1 MGETLSQVI
10 AAYRTTQQ
18 DIQEE
23 QPTKKLTSLLNIG
36 GQLYAIKDPGVEQL
50 ASAID
55 TRLESLE
62 NATTWTEV
70 TKGQNAA
77 KFATAVTQGTDGSI
91 SVTYSDAETTDVKRT
106 ATAASDDVL
115 YTAEDAEVIGGT
127 KQVGD
132 VKTPGK
138 IALAGVTTEEALIEL
153 AQAIKKEIADRT
165 SGDTTLIGTNAD
177 ASTAD
182 TIYGAKAYAK
192 DLVDALAGE
201 NWSENAKKVKE
212 IIEEIENSDN
222 ANTWAT
228 AIDKLAGL
236 DIKYTQAEADAYNA
250 NLTGAISTETSLT
263 AEQATALNG
272 LSGVSSTTYEAG
284 QTPTA
289 EDAALYNA
297 SLEGAKSTSSTKTPQ
312 TVKQYVD
319 AKVAAIDATSQ
330 ISSAIADLDATVGS
344 TSVDTG
350 KHVAVQVVETDGV
363 LTGITVTEDDIA
375 SAQDL
380 QDLEDAIDEQN
391 EVTAAALTDLDARIT
406 AIDLTS
412 KANKAAIGT
421 GTINNWT
428 TSYTAGTETLS
439 WSNTE
444 TTVYVPVSGQ
454 SL

>member
-23 QPTKKLTSLLNIG
+23 QPTKNLTSLLNIG

-55 TRLESLE
+55 TRLETLE

-115 YTAEDAEVIGGT
+115 YTAEDAEVIAGT

-138 IALAGVTTEEALIEL
+138 IALASVTTEEALIEL

-165 SGDTTLIGTNAD
+165 SGDATLIGTNAD
-177 ASTAD
+177 ASTAN

-201 NWSENAKKVKE
+201 NWSKNAKKVQE

-222 ANTWAT
+222 ANAWST

-263 AEQATALNG
+263 VEQATALNG
-272 LSGVSSTTYEAG
+272 LSGVSSLSYEAG
-284 QTPTA
+284 QSPTA
-289 EDAALYNA
+289 EDAVLYNA
-297 SLEGAKSTSSTKTPQ
+297 SLEGAKSTSSVKTPQ

-319 AKVAAIDATSQ
+319 AKFAAIDTTSQ
-330 ISSAIADLDATVGS
+330 INSAIADLDATVGS

-412 KANKAAIGT
+412 KANKAAITT

-444 TTVYVPVSGQ
+444 TTVYVPVNGQ